1 MTKDS
6 IKINTLFFGASFFAT
21 SILKGLIENNYN
33 IISVVTQKEESEK
46 KSSFLTVRKV
56 AQEKKIEVFAI
67 KKFDEESIKKIKD
80 LKPDLIIVASYGKI
94 IPQKVLDIPGFGI
107 INVHPSL
114 LPKFRGPSPIQNAIL
129 EGEEK
134 TGSTII
140 LMNEKMDEGDIL
152 AQEKISLLPNENY
165 PELLQRISRLSSE
178 LLLKTIS
185 LWVKREI
192 TPQKQ
197 NGTKAT
203 YCQLI
208 ERLDGKINWSEN
220 ARDIFNRF
228 RAFLPW
234 PGVFAYWERK
244 ASLVRIK
251 IHQMKILKNC
261 EEKNLEKFQ
270 EGEVFISGEEMAVK
284 TGEGVVILEEI
295 QLEGKNKIKAD
306 DFLNGYPDFIG
317 TVLR

>member
-1 MTKDS
+1 
-6 IKINTLFFGASFFAT
+6 
-21 SILKGLIENNYN
+21 
-33 IISVVTQKEESEK
+33 VTQKEESEK

-56 AQEKKIEVFAI
+56 AQEKKINVFTI
-67 KKFDEESIKKIKD
+67 EKFNEKSIKQIED

-129 EGEEK
+129 EGEEE

-152 AQEKISLLPNENY
+152 DQKKISFSPEETY
-165 PELLQRISRLSSE
+165 PELLQRISQLSSE
-178 LLLKTIS
+178 LLLKTIP
-185 LWVKREI
+185 LWVRREI

-197 NGTKAT
+197 DETKAT

-220 ARDIFNRF
+220 AQEIFNRF

-234 PGVFAYWERK
+234 PGVFTYWQK
-244 ASLVRIK
+244 NDSLLRMK
-251 IHQMKILKNC
+251 IHQMKILENY
-261 EEKNLEKFQ
+261 EKIFLEKFQ
-270 EGEVFISGEEMAVK
+270 EGEVFSSEEKIVVK
-284 TGEGVVILEEI
+284 TGEGAIVLEEI
-295 QLEGKNKIKAD
+295 QMEGKNKIKAD

>member
-1 MTKDS
+1 MIKDP
-6 IKINTLFFGASFFAT
+6 IKINILFFGASFFAT

-56 AQEKKIEVFAI
+56 AQEKKINVFTI
-67 KKFDEESIKKIKD
+67 EKFNEKSIKQIED

-129 EGEEK
+129 EGEEE

-152 AQEKISLLPNENY
+152 DQKKISFSPEETY
-165 PELLQRISRLSSE
+165 PELLQRISQLSSE
-178 LLLKTIS
+178 LLLKTIP
-185 LWVKREI
+185 LWVRREI

-197 NGTKAT
+197 DETKAT

-220 ARDIFNRF
+220 AQEIFNRF

-234 PGVFAYWERK
+234 PGVFAYWERN

-251 IHQMKILKNC
+251 IHQMKILENY
-261 EEKNLEKFQ
+261 EKIFLEKFQ
-270 EGEVFISGEEMAVK
+270 EGEVFSSEEKIVVK
-284 TGEGVVILEEI
+284 TGEGAIVLEEI
-295 QLEGKNKIKAD
+295 QMEGKNKIKAD

>member
-1 MTKDS
+1 MIKDP
-6 IKINTLFFGASFFAT
+6 IKINILFFGASFFAT

-56 AQEKKIEVFAI
+56 AQEKKINVFTI
-67 KKFDEESIKKIKD
+67 EKFNEKSIKQIED

-129 EGEEK
+129 EGEEE

-152 AQEKISLLPNENY
+152 DQKKISFSPEETY
-165 PELLQRISRLSSE
+165 PELLQRISQLSSE
-178 LLLKTIS
+178 LLLKTIP
-185 LWVKREI
+185 LWVRREI

-197 NGTKAT
+197 DETKAT

-220 ARDIFNRF
+220 AQEIFNRF

-234 PGVFAYWERK
+234 PGVFTYWQK
-244 ASLVRIK
+244 NDSLLRMK
-251 IHQMKILKNC
+251 IHQMKILENY
-261 EEKNLEKFQ
+261 EKIFLEKFQ
-270 EGEVFISGEEMAVK
+270 EGEVFSSEEKIVVK
-284 TGEGVVILEEI
+284 TGEGAIVLEEI
-295 QLEGKNKIKAD
+295 QMEGKNKIKAD